1 MPRISIAKAGDCVP
15 KRGHAHEPFDAAR
28 TRWANGVRFVATST
42 AQSVQAPRGRGSLSA
57 RPNCS
62 RPSSFKRLSC
72 RQGDELEGGGLCPGY
87 NTSANAK
94 ARWNREMA
102 VAQDSYLG
110 SRASGEPAIRDLTF
124 EVRTLKA
131 GTHLYWR
138 KIERLR
144 ARRTPRSRVPL

>member
-110 SRASGEPAIRDLTF
+110 SRASGCGVDGPSHA
-124 EVRTLKA
+124 LKPS
-131 GTHLYWR
+131 T
-138 KIERLR
+138 RLR
-144 ARRTPRSRVPL
+144 AHPKDAPAQLAASTL